1 MSPLI
6 PTAARNTEDGD
17 YANSVCCGW
26 WCDGV
31 KAAQTGRMGGTEGEE
46 TVISYNSTRQRD
58 EKKRKKNRLDSGC
71 SFLKLL
77 LTPLPISTPLAV
89 QGQKLARV
97 RLLLLPLFFLI
108 VYSSDRRRRN
118 LNSLRGRGGRILMRI
133 SLNF

>member
-31 KAAQTGRMGGTEGEE
+31 KAAQTGRMGGREGEE

-58 EKKRKKNRLDSGC
+58 EKKKKKEQVGLGMF
-71 SFLKLL
+71 FLKIALD
-77 LTPLPISTPLAV
+77 TPP
-89 QGQKLARV
+89 
-97 RLLLLPLFFLI
+97 
-108 VYSSDRRRRN
+108 N
-118 LNSLRGRGGRILMRI
+118 
-133 SLNF
+133 